1 MTFTRRP
8 PWADTPEPVRED
20 VARALGARIADHADL
35 HGGMSPGPAA
45 GLRLAD
51 GRLVFV
57 KAVSAEVRAH
67 NHRMIR
73 QEAGILDVLPES
85 VPAPRRLATVE
96 RGPWIALVTT
106 WAGSVLAW
114 ADRAPA
120 AAPSAAA
127 HRSSAGAVGPSA
139 GGPVSSVRAPG
150 SLADVP
156 GSLAEAPGCSA
167 RARGSLTGAP
177 ASSAGG
183 SALWTD
189 ASIAAVAEACRS
201 TSGHSAPGALPPVAE
216 RIFDFD
222 GWRRVLERGGGD
234 GWDAAHAGSAAEL
247 VAGWPR
253 WTAGASLVHRDVRL
267 DNTAVDAKAG
277 SAVLLDWGYAAAGA
291 PWIDLAQLAA
301 DVVATGHVL
310 GPQAATDRA
319 YRLLAELPS
328 EASRFVVGLAGMWCI
343 RAATITDTVMPGIA
357 AWRRARSAALRPLVS
372 RLISGLGGSV
382 PADPGPEPIADP
394 ADR

>member
-1 MTFTRRP
+1 
-8 PWADTPEPVRED
+8 
-20 VARALGARIADHADL
+20 
-35 HGGMSPGPAA
+35 
-45 GLRLAD
+45 
-51 GRLVFV
+51 
-57 KAVSAEVRAH
+57 
-67 NHRMIR
+67 
-73 QEAGILDVLPES
+73 
-85 VPAPRRLATVE
+85 
-96 RGPWIALVTT
+96 
-106 WAGSVLAW
+106 
-114 ADRAPA
+114 
-120 AAPSAAA
+120 
-127 HRSSAGAVGPSA
+127 
-139 GGPVSSVRAPG
+139 
-150 SLADVP
+150 
-156 GSLAEAPGCSA
+156 
-167 RARGSLTGAP
+167 
-177 ASSAGG
+177 
-183 SALWTD
+183 LWTD

-234 GWDAAHAGSAAEL
+234 GWDAAH
-247 VAGWPR
+247 
-253 WTAGASLVHRDVRL
+253 
-267 DNTAVDAKAG
+267 AG